1 MIGEYSAEEQPDEH
15 VDRAH
20 GDREIQHRQDRRP
33 PVHAAVWQPQ
43 DLDAELAQT
52 LAVEQAEHDREQR
65 GDEQDPAHLTDDRLA
80 SGEVDQAQRDEQQH
94 QPVGDVA
101 EDHPEEQREEDA
113 DEGRR
118 VEGRVA
124 RQRQQPHHQFEG
136 PEVGRVAQHDR
147 HPLQILPQE
156 LFLLDDDLRPVG
168 LLQRPPQPRHLVGRD
183 PSEEHEAVLGA
194 EEGSAG
200 FEQRQPLF
208 DPCAYVLVHAAPA
221 PGEARLLFDFE
232 GATSSEGFGQFTLT
246 LDYTE
251 QDTTCCAFAVMNY
264 AGLSPLNTPAT
275 NDPSSEWQR
284 ALGDNALGQARLR
297 YNAFED
303 TEGFSPPAADPFSD
317 DYWFDGDLYNK
328 VDVGGVAL
336 EWNRDLDSGNSVTFL
351 NAWRHYSSDSAFD
364 GDFTAYD
371 ASLAST
377 EVDLDQYSSELRLAT
392 PGGETFDGQAG
403 LYAYYSEFDSLG
415 RFEQRESLVDNMIL
429 FGDVT
434 LGDFM
439 PDGSVNTDTNLYTT
453 TSYAAF
459 GQVTWNAT
467 DDFSLTLG
475 LRYTYERKEREGS
488 QITEPAF
495 FLDLPPIAGPD
506 IFYDDERSDTDL
518 SPSLS
523 ARYFFTPDIMAY
535 ASVSRGFKSGGFDQ
549 RRQALGQDGE
559 FDEEI
564 ATNYELGWKTSWGN
578 RRLQFNGSLFRVD
591 YEDFQSQSFDGAS
604 VRVTNAGDLLSY
616 GAELELVFIPVANM
630 TLGSAL
636 GYNKAEYDEFD
647 NGQCT
652 VEQSFT
658 QYYIIDG
665 AQTGAPGTSSVC
677 TQDLAGKPLDNA
689 PEWTI
694 STFLQYDY
702 TFANELVGIA
712 RLEHSY
718 IDEHYLDQDLDPN
731 LLNDAVNL
739 VNMRLTLSNASRDWE
754 ASLWGRNMLDEE
766 YFAWGLDIPTLG
778 GYAGAVAP
786 GAAYGVTLRYFR

>member
-1 MIGEYSAEEQPDEH
+1 MAPRFTRSGIAAALLAAGS
-15 VDRAH
+15 
-20 GDREIQHRQDRRP
+20 P
-33 PVHAAVWQPQ
+33 PA
-43 DLDAELAQT
+43 LLAQ
-52 LAVEQAEHDREQR
+52 A
-65 GDEQDPAHLTDDRLA
+65 DDALVLEEIIVTA
-80 SGEVDQAQRDEQQH
+80 S
-94 QPVGDVA
+94 
-101 EDHPEEQREEDA
+101 
-113 DEGRR
+113 RR
-118 VEGRVA
+118 VENLQEVPMSVSAFTSDFLQDSGINTLA
-124 RQRQQPHHQFEG
+124 GLEQYTPNLKITPG
-136 PEVGRVAQHDR
+136 PDTRTTSIRIRG
-147 HPLQILPQE
+147 I
-156 LFLLDDDLRPVG
+156 G
-168 LLQRPPQPRHLVGRD
+168 STGSNSGID
-183 PSEEHEAVLGA
+183 PSVGIFIDGVYQGRAGMSISDLVDVERVEILRGPQGTLYGKNTAAGA
-194 EEGSAG
+194 ISVIT
-200 FEQRQPLF
+200 RQPTNEFETMLELNYDTDELLELRGMVNVPFGDSGHAMRLF
-208 DPCAYVLVHAAPA
+208 AFAVDGDYLYRNRYTGDGVNDANKV
-221 PGEARLLFDFE
+221 GGRARLLFDFE
-232 GATSSEGFGQFTLT
+232 GATSSEGFGQFTFT

-275 NDPSSEWQR
+275 NDPSSEWQS
-284 ALGDNALGQARLR
+284 ALGNNALGQARLR

-303 TEGFSPPAADPFSD
+303 TEGFSPPAADPFGD

-336 EWNRDLDSGNSVTFL
+336 EWNRDLDSGNTVTFL
-351 NAWRHYSSDSAFD
+351 NAWRHYSSESAFD

-403 LYAYYSEFDSLG
+403 LYAYYSEFDSVG

-467 DDFSLTLG
+467 DDFNLTLG

-616 GAELELVFIPVANM
+616 GAELELVFIPIANM

-636 GYNKAEYDEFD
+636 GYNKAEYGPGRQAA
-647 NGQCT
+647 GQCAGMDHQHLAP
-652 VEQSFT
+652 VRLQLC
-658 QYYIIDG
+658 QR
-665 AQTGAPGTSSVC
+665 TGGHRPTGT
-677 TQDLAGKPLDNA
+677 
-689 PEWTI
+689 
-694 STFLQYDY
+694 
-702 TFANELVGIA
+702 
-712 RLEHSY
+712 
-718 IDEHYLDQDLDPN
+718 
-731 LLNDAVNL
+731 LL
-739 VNMRLTLSNASRDWE
+739 
-754 ASLWGRNMLDEE
+754 
-766 YFAWGLDIPTLG
+766 Y
-778 GYAGAVAP
+778 
-786 GAAYGVTLRYFR
+786 

>member
-1 MIGEYSAEEQPDEH
+1 
-15 VDRAH
+15 V
-20 GDREIQHRQDRRP
+20 EI
-33 PVHAAVWQPQ
+33 
-43 DLDAELAQT
+43 
-52 LAVEQAEHDREQR
+52 
-65 GDEQDPAHLTDDRLA
+65 
-80 SGEVDQAQRDEQQH
+80 
-94 QPVGDVA
+94 
-101 EDHPEEQREEDA
+101 
-113 DEGRR
+113 
-118 VEGRVA
+118 
-124 RQRQQPHHQFEG
+124 
-136 PEVGRVAQHDR
+136 
-147 HPLQILPQE
+147 
-156 LFLLDDDLRPVG
+156 
-168 LLQRPPQPRHLVGRD
+168 
-183 PSEEHEAVLGA
+183 
-194 EEGSAG
+194 
-200 FEQRQPLF
+200 
-208 DPCAYVLVHAAPA
+208 
-221 PGEARLLFDFE
+221 
-232 GATSSEGFGQFTLT
+232 
-246 LDYTE
+246 
-251 QDTTCCAFAVMNY
+251 
-264 AGLSPLNTPAT
+264 
-275 NDPSSEWQR
+275 
-284 ALGDNALGQARLR
+284 
-297 YNAFED
+297 
-303 TEGFSPPAADPFSD
+303 
-317 DYWFDGDLYNK
+317 
-328 VDVGGVAL
+328 GGVAL
-336 EWNRDLDSGNSVTFL
+336 EWNRDLDNANSITFL
-351 NAWRHYSSDSAFD
+351 NAWRHYSSDSALD

-377 EVDLDQYSSELRLAT
+377 EVELDQYSSELRIAT

-403 LYAYYSEFDSLG
+403 LYAYYSEFDSVG
-415 RFEQRESLVDNMIL
+415 RFEQRESLVDNLIL

-475 LRYTYERKEREGS
+475 MRYTYERKEREGS
-488 QITEPAF
+488 QITEPSF

-506 IFYDDERSDTDL
+506 IFYDDERSDSDL

-658 QYYIIDG
+658 QYYLVDG
-665 AQTGAPGTSSVC
+665 AQTGAPGTASVC
-677 TQDLAGKPLDNA
+677 TQDLAGEPLDNA

-718 IDEHYLDQDLDPN
+718 IDEHYLDQDLDPK
-731 LLNDAVNL
+731 LLNDAVDL
-739 VNMRLTLSNASRDWE
+739 VNLRLTLSNAKRDWE

-766 YFAWGLDIPTLG
+766 YYAWGLDIPTLG

-786 GAAYGVTLRYFR
+786 RAAYGVTLRYFR